1 MYVYFYSTLGTSGST
16 DSLLNTPQG
25 LARDSNSGVIYI
37 ADAYNNRIMS
47 YLPKATS
54 GTRVAG
60 GNIAGLSNTTLNRA
74 WACHFDS
81 ITNSLLIANGFG
93 RNVVRWTLGNS
104 YWTSMAGIL
113 GVPSNTAMTFNEP
126 IDVTLDPMGNM
137 YVADFRN
144 HRIQFFSSNQLN
156 GTTIA
161 GVGGQSGPNANL
173 LNMPSSIILDNQLN
187 LYVADWSNH
196 RIQKF
201 VRY

>member
-1 MYVYFYSTLGTSGST
+1 MYVYFYLALGTSGST

-37 ADAYNNRIMS
+37 ADAYNDRVMR

-60 GNIAGLSNTTLNRA
+60 GNITGSNNTTLYSP

-81 ITNSLLIANGFG
+81 ITKSLLIANGFG

-113 GVPSNTAMTFNEP
+113 GVPSNTSTTFNEP

-161 GVGGQSGPNANL
+161 GVRGQSGPNANL